1 MAPGVFSRLVSAN
14 AGAWSAYVDHGFVR
28 GLADG
33 SLPQAAF
40 RRYLTQDYLF
50 LIHFS
55 RAWALAV
62 FKSDTLADMRERAD
76 TLHAL
81 LNTEMRLHVEY
92 CARWGIDAATLEA
105 EEEAAETVAYTR
117 AVIDAG
123 LAGDVLDLEVA
134 LAPCVLGY
142 GAIGRTIA
150 RDATGAN
157 PYAEWIR
164 MYAGAEY
171 QDVCRTAE
179 ARLDRAFAGRGG
191 EARFAAL
198 SRLFGQATR
207 LEAAFWDMGLA
218 AS

>member
-1 MAPGVFSRLVSAN
+1 MAGVFARLIAAN
-14 AGAWSAYVDHGFVR
+14 AGAWDAYVGHAFVR

-40 RRYLTQDYLF
+40 RRYLVQDYLF

-76 TLHAL
+76 TLSAL
-81 LNTEMRLHVEY
+81 LNTEMRLHVDY
-92 CARWGIDAATLEA
+92 CGRWGITPAALEA
-105 EEEAAETVAYTR
+105 EQEAAETVAYTR

-123 LAGDVLDLEVA
+123 LAGDVLELEVA

-142 GAIGRTIA
+142 GSIGRAIA
-150 RDATGAN
+150 HGATDSN
-157 PYAEWIR
+157 RYAEWIR

-171 QDVCRTAE
+171 QQVCRIGE
-179 ARLDRAFAGRGG
+179 ARLERGFAARGG
-191 EARFAAL
+191 EARFPAL

-218 AS
+218 GR